1 MSTNGAPYPAGTPEQ
16 EQAELLSILRVFR
29 VAELKELCKNT
40 GLAATG
46 RKLDLIERLEQF
58 IKSLIHSGR
67 KTEVVAVHMMMVSLQ
82 SGEPI
87 QPIHRVINGVRA
99 AQNNPQQ
106 MLHNGSLQATVR
118 TIMAPGNSSRPLSVH
133 AQEALQYQ
141 RQQQQAMH
149 AQTSEVYA
157 GPAIHY
163 RSTVFYSLRSPV
175 GSVQV
180 LKASKARSFK
190 SFCLLLNPTLQAM
203 LRANPRNRL
212 LLFCCAEST
221 RDPGSAVL
229 SYPPVEI
236 YVDGQL
242 TKQSVRGIKGK
253 PGTARPA
260 DLTPHFTP
268 SEKPIMVRVVYS
280 DASERYLLHAY
291 VAETY
296 TPEMIMAQVSG
307 KPHISLAS
315 TQNAIREENARN
327 AADDIVVE
335 NVPLSL
341 RCPIT
346 YARIKH
352 PVKSYQCDHVQC
364 FDGLSFLMMQEH
376 IPAWQCPVC
385 SKTVNENSLAV
396 SDFLK
401 DILDKTHEDIDT
413 VLLNTDGSWTPMK
426 EGEEAAKKEESA
438 TPNAN
443 VKTSEPVK
451 LADDSIEIIS
461 LDSDSDEEMSTES
474 SSVAS
479 SAPGN
484 GIGTQPSA
492 SQPIT
497 HNTTVS
503 EPAALEPIVP
513 ENSHLAN
520 SIDQDTTMNEDVSND
535 PSDPANNV
543 NSTASKKNSTE
554 PNPHTGTAR
563 PEGNLAQ
570 GDADS
575 DDENIVPSNHRKRA
589 RLSPEP
595 ETTAS
600 SSRSASDET
609 NRSRETSSIPQPELP
624 AQSNSAGVGIVT
636 NEGNHA
642 ASLEDIPISQY
653 LAQRNSQINGGLHKA
668 PGRSFGSPPTSNNAH
683 IRTTGMTK
691 NMPESGRDCRAA
703 VTKAPVAD
711 ISRAN
716 SSQATPS
723 TTADHNAHKAAP
735 TPMSS
740 STLTETGSN
749 PPQRND
755 QAVGIPSRIV
765 AYPASVG
772 RAVPHFIQPNG
783 ADTANMSASVVTKD
797 AHDAQ
802 SMHTGSPATYSSAQ
816 AASSAKSVNVRN
828 VSGFQDDTSPNEA
841 SIPSTSVATQ
851 TFEKGTEV
859 TKDKIIDQVAPA
871 PPRESL
877 ADSSNTRTEP
887 RYSARSSTEASENR
901 LEESR
906 TPNTGP
912 KFGCYN
918 GRTDSSIP
926 VVWQN
931 KENHSRSLGRMA
943 SSGMHKNT
951 ALTLEASVSS
961 GHGSVSLPK
970 STTHPP
976 ESGVS
981 PPKAAHIPEY
991 LKAPSEVSI
1000 IGVIQDQITRS
1011 CSPRSD
1017 SLSDNGSQRNVRG
1030 EEAQSQAPAAHGIVS
1045 PAGASP
1051 RISSQAHLDQEHSTK
1066 VPQNSE
1072 PRPANNAKHFSP
1084 LPTPSSPASASIH
1097 ESRHHESMP
1106 CTRGDQG
1113 SHVVSVAAPQ
1123 RSFHRHLEPSGTTPD
1138 SGHSN
1143 ALVHTRKSTASNEYS
1158 VPNRQMQSNAF
1169 NDRSGLA
1176 PREVRGSSPADY
1188 RAIPHSKMNQ
1198 RHIDL
1203 ADGFY
1208 STNPPSHDGEV
1219 QQSRLQQGQSFGS
1232 TRFMNLAHQHNV
1244 RMSSDMINAY
1254 QRSLSESVLPG
1265 GRPHSLIA
1273 PAEAGPMRHLSL
1285 DAQPRELAREPIN
1298 FQGTRL
1304 HSLHSNQPESRAPV
1318 SARPVLSQI
1327 QHAGSSHTQSS
1338 SDSILR
1344 GSNNHGIALPSLF
1357 VQTDSRS
1364 GSSVENQAAR
1374 ENALAKSTNHTEIST
1389 AREGSTGGPSY
1400 QFGSSG
1406 GARYSKSA
1414 FDNVTPKT
1422 GPKPTVKGILGIELA
1437 RDAFRPA
1444 KEYTPP
1450 RSVGFTKSVSRSP
1463 PSSEDT
1469 MISYMARL
1477 ADASKTSTPQVL
1489 RSENT
1494 PIHPPNPP
1502 EEANDITDDAEQI
1515 PNTTISPL
1523 NNGINDMALHTPT
1536 SKKRAISVDV
1546 AGEKTWNKRL
1556 SRQGSMK
1563 TKFNPRDINQSE
1575 IIELD
1580 D

>member
-46 RKLDLIERLEQF
+46 RKLDLIERLEQL

-82 SGEPI
+82 SGGPI

-106 MLHNGSLQATVR
+106 MLQNGSLQATVR

-203 LRANPRNRL
+203 LRASPRNRL

-260 DLTPHFTP
+260 DLTPHFKP

-296 TPEMIMAQVSG
+296 SPEMIMAQVSG
-307 KPHISLAS
+307 RPHISLAS
-315 TQNAIREENARN
+315 TKDAIREENARN

-341 RCPIT
+341 RCPVT

-396 SDFLK
+396 SDFLQ

-438 TPNAN
+438 TPNAD

-497 HNTTVS
+497 HSNTVS
-503 EPAALEPIVP
+503 EPAAPEPIVP

-520 SIDQDTTMNEDVSND
+520 TIDQDTTMNEDVSND

-543 NSTASKKNSTE
+543 NSTASKKSSTE
-554 PNPHTGTAR
+554 PNSHTGTAR
-563 PEGNLAQ
+563 SEGELAQ

-575 DDENIVPSNHRKRA
+575 DDENIVPSHHRKRA

-609 NRSRETSSIPQPELP
+609 NRSGETSSIPQPELP
-624 AQSNSAGVGIVT
+624 AQSNSAVVGIVT
-636 NEGNHA
+636 NQGNHA

-668 PGRSFGSPPTSNNAH
+668 SGRSFGSSATSNNAQ
-683 IRTTGMTK
+683 IRATGLTK
-691 NMPESGRDCRAA
+691 NTPESGRDCRAA

-711 ISRAN
+711 ISRAD
-716 SSQATPS
+716 SSPAMPVTS
-723 TTADHNAHKAAP
+723 ADHNAHKAAP

-755 QAVGIPSRIV
+755 QAAGIPSRIV
-765 AYPASVG
+765 AYPASVE
-772 RAVPHFIQPNG
+772 RAVPHSIQPNG
-783 ADTANMSASVVTKD
+783 AGTANMNASVVTKD

-802 SMHTGSPATYSSAQ
+802 SMHTESPA
-816 AASSAKSVNVRN
+816 AKSVNVRN
-828 VSGFQDDTSPNEA
+828 VSGFQDNISPNEP
-841 SIPSTSVATQ
+841 SILV
-851 TFEKGTEV
+851 EKGTQV
-859 TKDKIIDQVAPA
+859 TRDKIIDQVAPA

-887 RYSARSSTEASENR
+887 RYSARSSTESSENR
-901 LEESR
+901 LEKSK

-912 KFGCYN
+912 KFGCSN

-951 ALTLEASVSS
+951 ASPVASFSS

-976 ESGVS
+976 ESGGS
-981 PPKAAHIPEY
+981 PPKVAHIPEY

-1000 IGVIQDQITRS
+1000 IGVIQNQITRS

-1030 EEAQSQAPAAHGIVS
+1030 EEAQSQAPAAHGIIS

-1072 PRPANNAKHFSP
+1072 PRPANNARHFSP

-1113 SHVVSVAAPQ
+1113 SHVASVAAPQ

-1143 ALVHTRKSTASNEYS
+1143 ALVHTRKLTTSNEYS

-1188 RAIPHSKMNQ
+1188 RAIPHSTMYQ
-1198 RHIDL
+1198 RHTEL
-1203 ADGFY
+1203 AGGFH
-1208 STNPPSHDGEV
+1208 STNLPSHDGEV
-1219 QQSRLQQGQSFGS
+1219 QQSRLQQGQSIGS
-1232 TRFMNLAHQHNV
+1232 TMFMNLAHQNNV

-1265 GRPHSLIA
+1265 NRPHSLIA

-1285 DAQPRELAREPIN
+1285 DTQSRELAREPIN
-1298 FQGTRL
+1298 FQGSRL
-1304 HSLHSNQPESRAPV
+1304 PSLHSNQLESRAPV

-1338 SDSILR
+1338 SDSNLR

-1406 GARYSKSA
+1406 GARYFKSA

-1489 RSENT
+1489 RSENA

-1502 EEANDITDDAEQI
+1502 EEADDITDDAEQI

-1546 AGEKTWNKRL
+1546 ASEKTWNKRL

>member
-58 IKSLIHSGR
+58 IKLLIHSGR

-82 SGEPI
+82 SGGPI

-106 MLHNGSLQATVR
+106 MLQNGSLQATVR

-163 RSTVFYSLRSPV
+163 RSTVFYSLRLPV

-212 LLFCCAEST
+212 LLFCCAELT

-229 SYPPVEI
+229 LYPPVEI

-335 NVPLSL
+335 NVPLLL

-385 SKTVNENSLAV
+385 SKTVNENLLAV
-396 SDFLK
+396 SDFLQ

-426 EGEEAAKKEESA
+426 EGEEAAKKEELA
-438 TPNAN
+438 TPNAD

-474 SSVAS
+474 SSVALL
-479 SAPGN
+479 APGN

-497 HNTTVS
+497 HSTTVS
-503 EPAALEPIVP
+503 EPAAPEPIVP

-520 SIDQDTTMNEDVSND
+520 TIDQDTTMNEDVSND
-535 PSDPANNV
+535 PLDTAKNV
-543 NSTASKKNSTE
+543 NSAASKKNLTE
-554 PNPHTGTAR
+554 PNSHTGTAR

-575 DDENIVPSNHRKRA
+575 DDEHIVPSNHRKRV
-589 RLSPEP
+589 RLLPEP

-600 SSRSASDET
+600 SSRLAPDET
-609 NRSRETSSIPQPELP
+609 NRSGETSSIPQPELP
-624 AQSNSAGVGIVT
+624 AQSNSAVVGIVT
-636 NEGNHA
+636 NQGNHA

-653 LAQRNSQINGGLHKA
+653 LAQRNSQINGGFHKA
-668 PGRSFGSPPTSNNAH
+668 PGRSFGSPATSNNAY
-683 IRTTGMTK
+683 IKTTGMTK

-711 ISRAN
+711 ISRAD
-716 SSQATPS
+716 SSPAIPVTS
-723 TTADHNAHKAAP
+723 ADHNAHKAAP

-755 QAVGIPSRIV
+755 QAAGIPSRIV
-765 AYPASVG
+765 AYPALVE
-772 RAVPHFIQPNG
+772 RAVPHSLQPNG

-802 SMHTGSPATYSSAQ
+802 SMHTESSATYSPAQ
-816 AASSAKSVNVRN
+816 AASSAKPVNVRN
-828 VSGFQDDTSPNEA
+828 VSGLQDNIPLNRP
-841 SIPSTSVATQ
+841 SIPSTSVAPQTVENGTQ
-851 TFEKGTEV
+851 V
-859 TKDKIIDQVAPA
+859 TRDKIIDQVAPV
-871 PPRESL
+871 PSRESL
-877 ADSSNTRTEP
+877 ADSSSTLTEP

-901 LEESR
+901 LEKSR
-906 TPNTGP
+906 TPSTGP
-912 KFGCYN
+912 KFGCFN
-918 GRTDSSIP
+918 GRTDSLIP

-951 ALTLEASVSS
+951 ASPVASFSS
-961 GHGSVSLPK
+961 GHGSVLLPK

-981 PPKAAHIPEY
+981 PPKAAAHIPEY

-1030 EEAQSQAPAAHGIVS
+1030 EEAQSQAPAAHGIIS

-1051 RISSQAHLDQEHSTK
+1051 RISSQAHPVQDHVAKL
-1066 VPQNSE
+1066 PQNSE
-1072 PRPANNAKHFSP
+1072 LRPANNARHFSP

-1113 SHVVSVAAPQ
+1113 SHAASVAAPQ

-1143 ALVHTRKSTASNEYS
+1143 ALVHTRKLTASNEYS

-1169 NDRSGLA
+1169 NDRLELA

-1188 RAIPHSKMNQ
+1188 RAIPHLTMYQ
-1198 RHIDL
+1198 RHTEL
-1203 ADGFY
+1203 AGGFH
-1208 STNPPSHDGEV
+1208 STNLPSHDGEV
-1219 QQSRLQQGQSFGS
+1219 QQSRLQQGQSIGS

-1273 PAEAGPMRHLSL
+1273 PAEAGPMRHLLL
-1285 DAQPRELAREPIN
+1285 DAQSRELAREPIN

-1304 HSLHSNQPESRAPV
+1304 PSLHSNQSESRAPV

-1364 GSSVENQAAR
+1364 GLSVENQAAR

-1400 QFGSSG
+1400 QIGSSG

-1450 RSVGFTKSVSRSP
+1450 RSAGFTKSVSRSP
-1463 PSSEDT
+1463 PTSEDT

-1477 ADASKTSTPQVL
+1477 ADASNTLTPQVL
-1489 RSENT
+1489 RSEIA
-1494 PIHPPNPP
+1494 PIHPPNPS

-1515 PNTTISPL
+1515 PNTTFSPL

-1546 AGEKTWNKRL
+1546 ASEKTWNKRL
-1556 SRQGSMK
+1556 SRQGLMK